1 MVESVRWTPQSRLFL
16 AMDVNDE
23 ESFKEIV
30 ESMKFIVGGFKIG
43 LEAISVF
50 GIQRIIEDFGVPAK
64 MIFYDGKFNDI
75 PNTVGKA
82 VSAVSKLGVGIIN
95 VHASAGKKAMKAAV
109 ENKGDSRIFAVS
121 VLTSLDD
128 RDAKHIFGGS
138 AEEVVRRLAYD
149 AWESGVDGLICSPQE
164 VKLIRELEDLDA
176 LELITPGVR
185 PKWAAANDQERVT
198 TPEEAIY
205 FGSDLLVVGRPIL
218 QPTDGKTR
226 TEAAIS
232 IIEEIKSGQKLRN
245 W

>member
-1 MVESVRWTPQSRLFL
+1 MELIERTPQSRLFV

-23 ESFKEIV
+23 EGFMEIV
-30 ESMKFIVGGFKIG
+30 ESMRFIVGGFKIG
-43 LEAISVF
+43 LEAISAF

-95 VHASAGKKAMKAAV
+95 VHASAGKEAMKAAV
-109 ENKGDSRIFAVS
+109 ENRGDSRIFAVS
-121 VLTSLDD
+121 VLTSLGD

-138 AEEVVRRLAYD
+138 SEEVVRRFAFD
-149 AWESGVDGLICSPQE
+149 ALESEVDGLICSPQE
-164 VKLIRELEDLDA
+164 VKLIREYEDLDT
-176 LELITPGVR
+176 LELMTPGVR
-185 PKWAAANDQERVT
+185 PKWAATNDQVRVA

-205 FGSDLLVVGRPIL
+205 FGSDFLVIGRPIL
-218 QPTDGKTR
+218 QPTGGMTP

-232 IIEEIKSGQKLRN
+232 IIEEIKSGLKLRN

>member
-1 MVESVRWTPQSRLFL
+1 MVELVTRTPQSRLFV
-16 AMDVNDE
+16 AMDVNNARD
-23 ESFKEIV
+23 FKKIAGSLKPV
-30 ESMKFIVGGFKIG
+30 VGGFKIG
-43 LEAISVF
+43 LEAISAF
-50 GIQRIIEDFGVPAK
+50 GLKKIIKDFKIPPG

-82 VSAVSKLGVGIIN
+82 VDAVAKFGVGIIN

-138 AEEVVRRLAYD
+138 AEEVVRRFAYD

-176 LELITPGVR
+176 LELMTPGVR